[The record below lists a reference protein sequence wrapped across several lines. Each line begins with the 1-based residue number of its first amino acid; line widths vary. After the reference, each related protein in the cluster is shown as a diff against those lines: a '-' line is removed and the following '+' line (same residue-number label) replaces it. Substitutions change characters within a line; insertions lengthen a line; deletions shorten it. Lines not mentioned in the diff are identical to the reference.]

1 MRSLDDSKRM
11 VQVVRLRIAERMR
24 SGDEVAASEL
34 ASLTKQ
40 EVQIENLEH
49 FERLRL
55 LTTDKHD

>member
-1 MRSLDDSKRM
+1 M

-55 LTTDKHD
+55 LTTDKYD